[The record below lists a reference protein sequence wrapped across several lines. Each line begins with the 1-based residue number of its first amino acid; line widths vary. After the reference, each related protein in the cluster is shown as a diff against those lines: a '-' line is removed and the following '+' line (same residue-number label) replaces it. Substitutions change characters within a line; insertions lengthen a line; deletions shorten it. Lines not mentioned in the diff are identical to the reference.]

1 MQENEHTHSEST
13 DIDIDIDYV
22 YGRDD
27 YNHEV
32 SAPSIEIAQTID
44 NDFVLSEM
52 NSRKRASS
60 GSIKAMI
67 MADDM
72 AMEVGKAKLKEMSDE
87 YGRNGRRINDFMDK
101 EAPNRNEKEELDA
114 LIREDMAAKTTGI
127 SHAHSQ
133 TVYNRFVDEQ
143 LIDDARRGF
152 MMLLIMTAVG
162 ISVAALTYFLKL
174 NRDGTR
180 PYLDYLPIATVL
192 FSLFMLIKSKL
203 CRAVSAVYFALYTL
217 VIIGPGLIVFAK
229 TPENQIM
236 EEYILSIILYI
247 LTALC
252 SLLICVQLSAGRS
265 IKAYYSY
272 SPPKKN
278 KRY

>member
-1 MQENEHTHSEST
+1 MQENEHAHSEST
-13 DIDIDIDYV
+13 DIDIDYV

-27 YNHEV
+27 YNREV
-32 SAPSIEIAQTID
+32 TAPSIEFAETVD

-60 GSIKAMI
+60 GSIKSMI

-72 AMEVGKAKLKEMSDE
+72 AMEVGKAKLREMTDK
-87 YGRNGRRINDFMDK
+87 YGINGRLSSDLIDK
-101 EAPNRNEKEELDA
+101 DTDQKQEELNA
-114 LIREDMAAKTTGI
+114 LMKEDMAAKTTGI
-127 SHAHSQ
+127 SHEHSKN
-133 TVYNRFVDEQ
+133 VHNRFVDEQ
-143 LIDDARRGF
+143 LADDSRRGF
-152 MMLLIMTAVG
+152 MLLLIMTAVG

-192 FSLFMLIKSKL
+192 FSLFMLIKSKF
-203 CRAVSAVYFALYTL
+203 CRVVSAIYFALYTL
-217 VIIGPGLIVFAK
+217 VIIGPGLIVFAT
-229 TPENQIM
+229 TPENQMM
-236 EEYILSIILYI
+236 EEYILSIILYV

-252 SLLICVQLSAGRS
+252 SLLICIQLSAGRNIRS
-265 IKAYYSY
+265 YYYY